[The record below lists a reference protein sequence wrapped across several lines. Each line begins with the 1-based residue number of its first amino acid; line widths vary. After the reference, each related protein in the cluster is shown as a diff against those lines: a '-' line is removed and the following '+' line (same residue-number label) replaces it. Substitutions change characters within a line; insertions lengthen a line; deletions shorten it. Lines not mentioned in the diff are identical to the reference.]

1 MKKKDYFGSE
11 SNYKGIRVSNRELR
25 KWCKIL
31 GVKKIIL
38 LYIEDK
44 LELTQEQLD
53 EIIKIKN
60 RGKHIEVNHEED
72 KNNI

>member
-1 MKKKDYFGSE
+1 MKKNYVESE

-31 GVKKIIL
+31 GAKKIIL

-44 LELTQEQLD
+44 IELTQEQLD
-53 EIIKIKN
+53 DVIKIKN
-60 RGKHIEVNHEED
+60 RRKYVETNYEGI
-72 KNNI
+72 KNDI

>member
-1 MKKKDYFGSE
+1 MKKNYVESE

-31 GVKKIIL
+31 GAKKIIL

-44 LELTQEQLD
+44 IELTQEQLD
-53 EIIKIKN
+53 DVIKIKN
-60 RGKHIEVNHEED
+60 RRKYVEANYED
-72 KNNI
+72 IKNDI

>member
-1 MKKKDYFGSE
+1 MKKNYVESE
-11 SNYKGIRVSNRELR
+11 SNYKGIRISNRELR

-44 LELTQEQLD
+44 IELTQEQLD
-53 EIIKIKN
+53 DVIKIKN
-60 RGKHIEVNHEED
+60 RRKYVETNYEGI
-72 KNNI
+72 KNDI